1 MTRSLKLQLRLKQ
14 HLYQIHKNHSLQF
27 LNRQNIEE
35 QVFERRQCVLSP
47 DSIVHPW
54 LCVFSSILQ
63 SEFLQLLL
71 CRVTVAR

>member
-35 QVFERRQCVLSP
+35 QVFERRQCVYHQIRLSIRGYAFFQV
-47 DSIVHPW
+47 SYGQNFVSY
-54 LCVFSSILQ
+54 CYV
-63 SEFLQLLL
+63 QLL
-71 CRVTVAR
+71 